1 MHDNILLK
9 TCEKNFM
16 ALAKINMKIYY
27 ISLKFF
33 FVSSPTS
40 LMSMPRRKRGRRR
53 IRQIG
58 QHSMG
63 SVLLKKRVS
72 IRLVL
77 TLHN

>member
-1 MHDNILLK
+1 
-9 TCEKNFM
+9 M

-27 ISLKFF
+27 ISLNF
-33 FVSSPTS
+33 FVSTPTS

-53 IRQIG
+53 IRQIS
-58 QHSMG
+58 QHSIG